1 MVEIDKYHDSFF
13 TIVPGGCVF
22 ERDGGALLPD
32 TAVGH
37 RKFFPSLLDTQNII
51 KYESWKSSA
60 AMIQRNL

>member
-32 TAVGH
+32 TAVEA
-37 RKFFPSLLDTQNII
+37 FLLQEIISLLTGHPEYHQT
-51 KYESWKSSA
+51 
-60 AMIQRNL
+60 